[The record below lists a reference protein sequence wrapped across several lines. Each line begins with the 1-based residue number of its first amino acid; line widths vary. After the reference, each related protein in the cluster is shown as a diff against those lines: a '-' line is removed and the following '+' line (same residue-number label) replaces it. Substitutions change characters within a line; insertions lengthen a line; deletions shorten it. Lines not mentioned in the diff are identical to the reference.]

1 MFQVTGKSLGSGF
14 QEPGREPG
22 SLVTMIAGETG
33 WKGIMRTTKPLGITL
48 RKGFGLKGITEIVK
62 N

>member
-1 MFQVTGKSLGSGF
+1 MFQAIGRLLGNGF

-48 RKGFGLKGITEIVK
+48 REGFGLKGITEIVK
-62 N
+62 K

>member
-1 MFQVTGKSLGSGF
+1 
-14 QEPGREPG
+14 
-22 SLVTMIAGETG
+22 MIAGETG

>member
-1 MFQVTGKSLGSGF
+1 MFQVIGKSLGNGF
-14 QEPGREPG
+14 QEPGRESG
-22 SLVTMIAGETG
+22 FLVTMVVGEIG
-33 WKGIMRTTKPLGITL
+33 WQDIMRNTKPLGITL